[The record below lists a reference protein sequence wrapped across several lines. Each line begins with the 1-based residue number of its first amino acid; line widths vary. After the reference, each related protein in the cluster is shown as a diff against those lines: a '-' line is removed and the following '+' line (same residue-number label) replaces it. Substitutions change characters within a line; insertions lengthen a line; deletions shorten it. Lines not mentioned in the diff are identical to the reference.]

1 MPLYPSTWNNSA
13 HNRQIFV
20 NLYWEFLPKS
30 VKKIQVWLKL
40 DENNKDST
48 GRPMYTYDC
57 KILFPVDTVS
67 W

>member
-1 MPLYPSTWNNSA
+1 MK
-13 HNRQIFV
+13 F
-20 NLYWEFLPKS
+20 

-40 DENNKDST
+40 DENNMDLT
-48 GRPMYTYDC
+48 GRPMYTCDC